1 MKTVLPLVLLDSQI
15 LSHLSFCSFVWALSW
30 NWMISF
36 FFSKFWHGVKNP
48 YETVRSRFAKNVQNK
63 TEIGFCDFSDKF
75 GH

>member
-1 MKTVLPLVLLDSQI
+1 MKTVL
-15 LSHLSFCSFVWALSW
+15 
-30 NWMISF
+30 
-36 FFSKFWHGVKNP
+36 FSKFWHGVKNP

>member
-15 LSHLSFCSFVWALSW
+15 LSICLFVLLSGHFLGTG
-30 NWMISF
+30 F

>member
-15 LSHLSFCSFVWALSW
+15 LSICLFVLLSGHFSW
-30 NWMISF
+30 NWMIS